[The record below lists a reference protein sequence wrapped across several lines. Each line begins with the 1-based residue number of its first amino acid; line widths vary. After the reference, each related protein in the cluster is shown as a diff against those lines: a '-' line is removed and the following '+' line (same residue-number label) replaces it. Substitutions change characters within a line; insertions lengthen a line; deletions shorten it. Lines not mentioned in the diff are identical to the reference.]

1 VLISPGR
8 FAILWEIHASNAIM
22 KKSVP
27 LKCDIVL
34 PVYNGLTYVKD
45 CLDSLFRFTPS
56 DIYHLNIIDDCSD
69 AVTGE
74 YLRDQAAI
82 HSQITIE
89 RNSQN
94 LGYVKS
100 CNLGISLGSAPY
112 VLLLNSDV
120 VLTPGWLERMLECAE
135 SDPRIASVNPLTNY
149 AAQINLPMAAGANFF
164 GMDEF
169 LRQKTPH
176 KFFDVV
182 TGVGFCML
190 LRRSALKGVGL
201 LDGVFGKG
209 YCEDSDLCMRL
220 TTRGYRTVVAEN
232 VYVYHKGH
240 GVFKDRSE
248 RYQHNRRIFDA
259 RWKREYCRQF
269 KAFKKVDPLATVRGL
284 FSLRQRWEPVPAI
297 WTTAREMTAS
307 LRKRDLVTATRAAA
321 GGLSRVLRARRGLAT
336 PESVAKVTRPK
347 RLRVTYV
354 LYKLVAAGGVLSV
367 IQLVNELILLGVE
380 ARIVALFEDPAI
392 YDWTKL
398 YTRPV
403 IFRNKQELIENF
415 PETDIAVA
423 TLWNTAPW
431 VAELFKKGRAHQ
443 AVYFIQDYEP
453 WFFREDQKERRQKVK
468 ETYRMIESKIVKS
481 DWLRRKMTEER
492 FSAHKIH
499 LGMDLGRF
507 YPRDVSKSGQSILA
521 MARPNTPRRGFKST
535 IEALD
540 RLKKMMP
547 EVEIV
552 LFGDRFLSSHNI
564 PFAYRNEGIIT
575 DQDHLAALYS
585 EADVFLDGSDLQG
598 FGRCGLEAMA
608 CGTACVLTDVGGV
621 TEYARN
627 GENSLLVPPGQPEAF
642 ALTLAAI
649 LKNPKLKERLCKSGR
664 ATAKAYCHK
673 REGRETLAYFH
684 KIMGK

>member
-1 VLISPGR
+1 MR
-8 FAILWEIHASNAIM
+8 
-22 KKSVP
+22 P
-27 LKCDIVL
+27 LDRIKCDIVL

-74 YLRDQAAI
+74 YLRNQAAI
-82 HSQITIE
+82 RPRITVE
-89 RNSQN
+89 RNSEN

-100 CNLGISLGSAPY
+100 CNLGISLGSSPY

-149 AAQINLPMAAGANFF
+149 AAQINIPMMPGANFL
-164 GMDEF
+164 GMDEA
-169 LRQKTPH
+169 LRNCSACNFP
-176 KFFDVV
+176 DVV

-190 LRRSALKGVGL
+190 LRRSALKDVGL
-201 LDGVFGKG
+201 FDEAFGKG

-232 VYVYHKGH
+232 VYIYHKGRSA
-240 GVFKDRSE
+240 FKDRDE
-248 RYQHNRRIFDA
+248 RYRHNRRIFDA
-259 RWKREYCRQF
+259 RWQKEYCRQF
-269 KAFKKVDPLATVRGL
+269 RAFQKADPLATVRGL
-284 FSLRQRWEPVPAI
+284 FSLRQRWEPMPAI
-297 WTTAREMTAS
+297 WVTAREMIAG
-307 LRKRDLVTATRAAA
+307 LRERDLVTVTRTAA

-336 PESVAKVTRPK
+336 PESVAGVTRPK

-354 LYKLVAAGGVLSV
+354 LHSLLIAGGVLSV

-403 IFRNKQELIENF
+403 IFRNQEELVENF
-415 PETDIAVA
+415 PETDIAVT
-423 TLWNTAPW
+423 TLWDTAPW
-431 VAELFKKGRAHQ
+431 VAELVRKGRAHK

-453 WFFREDQKERRQKVK
+453 WFFREDQKELRQKVK
-468 ETYRMIESKIVKS
+468 GTYRMIESKIVKS
-481 DWLRRKMTEER
+481 EWLRKKMIEDG
-492 FSAHKIH
+492 FSAHKIP

-507 YPRDVSKSGQSILA
+507 YPRDVNKSGQSILA

-540 RLKKMMP
+540 RVKKMMP

-552 LFGDRFLSSHNI
+552 LFGDRFLSSHDI
-564 PFAYRNEGIIT
+564 PFPYRNEGIIT
-575 DQDHLAALYS
+575 DQDYLANLYS
-585 EADVFLDGSDLQG
+585 EADVFLDGSDFQG

-608 CGTACVLTDVGGV
+608 CGAGCVLTGVGGV
-621 TEYARN
+621 TEYARD
-627 GENSLLVPPGQPEAF
+627 GENSLVVPPKQPEAF
-642 ALTLAAI
+642 AAAI
-649 LKNPKLKERLCKSGR
+649 
-664 ATAKAYCHK
+664 T
-673 REGRETLAYFH
+673 
-684 KIMGK
+684 KIL

>member
-1 VLISPGR
+1 ML
-8 FAILWEIHASNAIM
+8 
-22 KKSVP
+22 P
-27 LKCDIVL
+27 LDRIKCDIVL
-34 PVYNGLTYVKD
+34 PVYNGLTYVKE
-45 CLDSLFRFTPS
+45 CLDSLLRFTPS
-56 DIYHLNIIDDCSD
+56 DIYHLNIIDDYSD
-69 AVTGE
+69 AVTE
-74 YLRDQAAI
+74 KYLRDQATI
-82 HSQITIE
+82 HPRITVE
-89 RNSQN
+89 RNSEN

-100 CNLGISLGSAPY
+100 CNLEISLGSSPY

-149 AAQINLPMAAGANFF
+149 ASQINLPMAAGANFF
-164 GMDEF
+164 GMDKI
-169 LRQKTPH
+169 LKKKTLYSFP
-176 KFFDVV
+176 DVV

-190 LRRSALKGVGL
+190 LRRSALKDVGL
-201 LDGVFGKG
+201 FDEVFGKG

-220 TTRGYRTVVAEN
+220 TARGYRTVVAEN
-232 VYVYHKGH
+232 VYIYHKGRSA
-240 GVFKDRSE
+240 FKDRDE
-248 RYQHNRRIFDA
+248 RYRHNRRIFDA
-259 RWKREYCRQF
+259 RWQKEYCRQF
-269 KAFKKVDPLATVRGL
+269 RAFQKADPLSTVRGL

-297 WTTAREMTAS
+297 WVTAREMIAG
-307 LRKRDLVTATRAAA
+307 LRGRDPVTVGRAAA
-321 GGLSRVLRARRGLAT
+321 GGLFRVLRARRGLAT

-354 LYKLVAAGGVLSV
+354 LHKLVAAGGVLSV

-398 YTRPV
+398 YTKPV
-403 IFRNKQELIENF
+403 IFHNQKELVENF

-431 VAELFKKGRAHQ
+431 VAELVRKGRAHE

-453 WFFREDQKERRQKVK
+453 WFFREDQKELRQKVK
-468 ETYRMIESKIVKS
+468 GTYRMIESRIVKS
-481 DWLRRKMTEER
+481 EWLREKIREDG
-492 FSAHKIH
+492 FSANNIA

-521 MARPNTPRRGFKST
+521 MARPGTPRRGFKST

-540 RLKKMMP
+540 RVKKMMP

-552 LFGDRFLSSHNI
+552 LFGDRFLSSHDI
-564 PFAYRNEGIIT
+564 PFPYRNEGVIT
-575 DQDHLAALYS
+575 DQDRLANLYS
-585 EADVFLDGSDLQG
+585 EADLFLDGSDFQG

-608 CGTACVLTDVGGV
+608 CGTACVLTGVGGI
-621 TEYARN
+621 TEYARD
-627 GENSLLVPPGQPEAF
+627 GENSLIVSPGQPEDF
-642 ALTLAAI
+642 ARAVTAI
-649 LKNPKLKERLCKSGR
+649 LKDPQLQERLRKAGL

-673 REGRETLAYFH
+673 REAGETLAYFNE
-684 KIMGK
+684 IMEK